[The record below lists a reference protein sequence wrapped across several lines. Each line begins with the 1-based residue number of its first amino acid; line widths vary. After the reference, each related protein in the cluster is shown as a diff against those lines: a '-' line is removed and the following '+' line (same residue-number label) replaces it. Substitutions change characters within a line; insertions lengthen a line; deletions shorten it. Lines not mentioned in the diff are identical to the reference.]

1 MTSGLVAPEILPGYE
16 ASMTFLDS
24 DPQLGASEHASLRGI
39 RRPWMDYWPPS
50 PGDTLHDWLKAE
62 CPAVLSWRWNPDKPF
77 DRPWQKWSQEARKS
91 GKSRPSI
98 VMPAHTATAAPSE
111 VNELG
116 LIPDEIGDRKVA
128 KDVSA
133 LDQQIQEWALSTVK
147 PKAFNY
153 LALDRLHQTEKPYH
167 SRLPFLE
174 GLPRTN
180 IVGQSFDTVRIH
192 DITGV
197 EEHFVLAVSGFEF
210 CQIPPAIHT
219 WNEQTVRDQYLP
231 SMGAWLRE
239 KFNSK
244 KFRSLDPERK
254 PSEAWIPPFTR
265 AHCDVT
271 PKSGKSRLKLHLPGE
286 ADEFLK
292 GRMWRALSGPYQD
305 NTLAVC
311 DSRTVAIKD
320 LVPAD
325 ILFPHYCDEGYEVTH
340 NVNHRWFYKRNMG
353 IDDVIVFK
361 HYDSIDTEASFCPHA
376 AFVDH
381 TVPPNTP
388 PRASIELRAIVI
400 D

>member
-1 MTSGLVAPEILPGYE
+1 MTSGLVAPDVLPGYE
-16 ASMTFLDS
+16 VSMTFLDS
-24 DPQLGASEHASLRGI
+24 DPQLGASEHAPLRGI

-50 PGDTLHDWLKAE
+50 PGDALHDWLKTE
-62 CPAVLSWRWNPDKPF
+62 CPAVLSWRWNPDQPF

-98 VMPAHTATAAPSE
+98 VMPAHTTTGAPSE
-111 VNELG
+111 ANEHS
-116 LIPDEIGDRKVA
+116 LIADEMDGQKVA
-128 KDVSA
+128 ENVST
-133 LDQQIQEWALSTVK
+133 LDQRIQEWALGTVK

-153 LALDRLHQTEKPYH
+153 LALNRLYQTEKPYH

-180 IVGQSFDTVRIH
+180 VVGQSFDTVRIH

-210 CQIPPAIHT
+210 CQIPQTIHT
-219 WNEQTVRDQYLP
+219 WNAQTVRDQYLP
-231 SMGAWLRE
+231 SMGEWLRE

-244 KFRSLDPERK
+244 KFRSLDPEKK

-265 AHCDVT
+265 AHC
-271 PKSGKSRLKLHLPGE
+271 
-286 ADEFLK
+286 
-292 GRMWRALSGPYQD
+292 
-305 NTLAVC
+305 VC
-311 DSRTVAIKD
+311 DSRTVAIND

-381 TVPPNTP
+381 TAPPNTP
-388 PRASIELRAIVI
+388 PRASIELRAILI